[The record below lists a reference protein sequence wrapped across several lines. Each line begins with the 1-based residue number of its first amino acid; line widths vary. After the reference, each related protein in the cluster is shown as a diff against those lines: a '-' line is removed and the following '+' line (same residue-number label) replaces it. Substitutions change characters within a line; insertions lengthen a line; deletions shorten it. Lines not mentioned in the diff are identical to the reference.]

1 MINESKIADLPQ
13 FVFKPELIDYLK
25 LSVDG
30 VDLETRN
37 ERVLIGNL
45 KIAEGGVDL
54 RRKLIA
60 EGKISTNGIL
70 FDSGSAN
77 IKPGSMGIIRQIYQ
91 VLQQDTGITLKI
103 VGHTDSDGNDDANLA
118 LSTLRADA
126 VKNALI
132 KVYGVQQNR
141 LFTEG
146 KGEYEPVADN
156 ASQEGKAKNRRV
168 EFIKQ

>member
-1 MINESKIADLPQ
+1 
-13 FVFKPELIDYLK
+13 
-25 LSVDG
+25 
-30 VDLETRN
+30 
-37 ERVLIGNL
+37 
-45 KIAEGGVDL
+45 
-54 RRKLIA
+54 
-60 EGKISTNGIL
+60 
-70 FDSGSAN
+70 
-77 IKPGSMGIIRQIYQ
+77 MGIIRQIYQ